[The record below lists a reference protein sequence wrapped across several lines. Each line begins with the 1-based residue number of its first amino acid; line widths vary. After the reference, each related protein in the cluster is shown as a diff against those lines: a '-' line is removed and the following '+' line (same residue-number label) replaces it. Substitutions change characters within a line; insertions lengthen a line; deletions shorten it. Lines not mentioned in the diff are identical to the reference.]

1 MMEQKTLFEQLGGTY
16 SQQGDYLLP
25 DVKLPEQ
32 KPVEIGIWGERRKE
46 YLKAHHRVTY
56 YNLLTSCRL
65 AAHLADIDQQ
75 ANKMEEQLVDL
86 FAAQENLTEQL
97 KADDMMTWVRRMNN
111 IRSRVREIIMTELIC
126 V

>member
-1 MMEQKTLFEQLGGTY
+1 MKSLFEQLGGTY
-16 SQQGDYLLP
+16 SRQGDYLLP

-32 KPVEIGIWGERRKE
+32 EPVEIGIWGERRKK

-65 AAHLADIDQQ
+65 AAYLADIDQQ
-75 ANKMEEQLVDL
+75 ANRMEEQLVEQ
-86 FAAQENLTEQL
+86 FAAQEGLTEQL
-97 KADDMMTWVRRMNN
+97 KADDMMSWVRRMNN
-111 IRSRVREIIMTELIC
+111 IRSRVREIIMAELIC